1 MSYKTFRMWQAIIG
15 AGIGATTGASVAA
28 GVWIIPIPVIF
39 IGLIAVI
46 FLRRKVKEIIAD
58 ERTYTIV
65 QKASRLTLQ
74 IAIMGMA
81 AIGIVLLSVSHGESP
96 ALTQTGCALE
106 YAACALMIINTLAY
120 NYYSRKLGG
129 NNE

>member
-15 AGIGATTGASVAA
+15 AVIGATTGASIAA

-39 IGLIAVI
+39 IGLIAVF

-58 ERTYTIV
+58 ERTYSIV

-96 ALTQTGCALE
+96 ALTQTGFALE
-106 YAACALMIINTLAY
+106 YAACALLIINTLAY

-129 NNE
+129 SNE